1 MRKNRSLDGWKTYL
15 NNNLSI
21 DSNLLWNKIK
31 NVVAKSLI
39 SVEHKIRP
47 LLEENCPDS
56 SSCFQML
63 GTDIDVDN
71 DLNVWLIESNVNPTI
86 NSKLVFERDEK
97 FTMLKDMFVMLKLT
111 NNSENLK
118 NELKEIRER

>member
-1 MRKNRSLDGWKTYL
+1 
-15 NNNLSI
+15 
-21 DSNLLWNKIK
+21 
-31 NVVAKSLI
+31 
-39 SVEHKIRP
+39 
-47 LLEENCPDS
+47 
-56 SSCFQML
+56 ML